1 MSLLNN
7 INNNSNIIPNSLY
20 QNIINNDIDII
31 NNIDNSSNQLL
42 TYDFLQNE
50 EIHFEIVNWLHPS
63 QLRRNI
69 RNYLPKNIPLYEPS
83 TYDQS
88 THKHNSECPICIV
101 PFNQNDEIYIT
112 KCGHCFCKNDSCAS
126 IPEWTKTHITC
137 PICRQDL

>member
-50 EIHFEIVNWLHPS
+50 
-63 QLRRNI
+63 
-69 RNYLPKNIPLYEPS
+69 
-83 TYDQS
+83 
-88 THKHNSECPICIV
+88 
-101 PFNQNDEIYIT
+101 
-112 KCGHCFCKNDSCAS
+112 
-126 IPEWTKTHITC
+126 
-137 PICRQDL
+137 